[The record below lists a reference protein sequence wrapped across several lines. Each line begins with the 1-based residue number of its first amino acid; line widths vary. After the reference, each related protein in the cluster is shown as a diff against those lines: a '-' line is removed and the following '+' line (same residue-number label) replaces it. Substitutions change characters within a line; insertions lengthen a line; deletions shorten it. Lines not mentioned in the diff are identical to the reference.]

1 MEFKKCLRCGAF
13 FTSSNEVCHCC
24 QIKDEQDLYK
34 LNDFI
39 GNTVIEP
46 TLANLSV
53 GTGISEKN
61 INRYIQ
67 NNSFNV

>member
-1 MEFKKCLRCGAF
+1 MDFKKCLRCGVF
-13 FTSSNEVCHCC
+13 FNSSNDVCDCC
-24 QIKDEQDLYK
+24 QTKDEQDLYK

-46 TLANLSV
+46 TIANLAA